1 MKYSYGFLRATGQCQ
16 FRADGPVERSE
27 GITVVQSE
35 VCYEIDDIC
44 LKIDPVHGVSI
55 TPSYK
60 SAEDAIADLKRER
73 ERLYAIATNR
83 LSILCE
89 VIRRS
94 TVKEAVERAKIE
106 EEEWQSYRVKLYE
119 LDLSLLDD
127 VEWPPQPNV
136 Q

>member
-27 GITVVQSE
+27 GITVVQSD

-44 LKIDPVHGVSI
+44 LKVDPVHGVSI
-55 TPSYK
+55 TPAYK

>member
-27 GITVVQSE
+27 GITVVQSD

-44 LKIDPVHGVSI
+44 LKVDPVHGVSI
-55 TPSYK
+55 TPAYK

-89 VIRRS
+89 VVRRS
-94 TVKEAVERAKIE
+94 TVKEAVERAE
-106 EEEWQSYRVKLYE
+106 AESEAWQNYRVALYE
-119 LDLSLLDD
+119 LDLSELEN
-127 VEWPPQPNV
+127 VKWPPQPKE

>member
-44 LKIDPVHGVSI
+44 LKIDPVYGVSI

>member
-44 LKIDPVHGVSI
+44 LKVDPVHGVSI
-55 TPSYK
+55 TPAYK
-60 SAEDAIADLKRER
+60 SAEDSIADLKRER

>member
-55 TPSYK
+55 TPVHK

-94 TVKEAVERAKIE
+94 TVPEAVERAKKE
-106 EEEWQSYRVKLYE
+106 ENAWRDYCVKLFE
-119 LDLSLLDD
+119 LRFSDPHS
-127 VEWPPQPNV
+127 VVWPEQPTA

>member
-27 GITVVQSE
+27 GITVVQSDM
-35 VCYEIDDIC
+35 CYELDDIC

-55 TPSYK
+55 TPVYK